1 MEKECK
7 FRKKK
12 KTYIERPMGGNEV
25 SLITEDARC
34 IKCPGIQVTVFKRV
48 RFDEAM
54 NIIISREMA
63 KMAIGERSG
72 ISEVANEAKVEL
84 VLTQ

>member
-7 FRKKK
+7 FRQKK